1 MCADELYEYPQT
13 EAEKAQV
20 RLDMSIQQA
29 FSGLDEIMALA
40 ADPETKQLVFKERV
54 AIGQLLNRAQL
65 IASFI
70 EKYKPGQ
77 LRIIAN
83 VR

>member
-1 MCADELYEYPQT
+1 MFEDPLCDYPMT

-20 RLDMSIQQA
+20 QLDMNIKAA
-29 FSGLDEIMALA
+29 FDALDEVMAIA
-40 ADPETKQLVFKERV
+40 ADPETKQMVFRERV

-77 LRIIAN
+77 LRVISN
-83 VR
+83 VS